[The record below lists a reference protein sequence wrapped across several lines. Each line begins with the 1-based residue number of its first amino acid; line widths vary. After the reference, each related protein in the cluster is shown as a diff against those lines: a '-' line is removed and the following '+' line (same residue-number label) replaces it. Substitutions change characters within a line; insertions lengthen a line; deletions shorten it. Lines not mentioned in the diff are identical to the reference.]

1 MKENNPPSPYEIEV
15 GVDISKAVLAVHSQ
29 GARKDWPNT
38 PAGVSKLVATL
49 LANKAPTRITCE
61 ATGSYGDLLIL
72 TCLRE
77 GLPVS
82 QVNASR
88 VRHFALSFGKLAK
101 SDTIDARHISLYA
114 AERNPPCLGDGW
126 LRAHGLKARHRRLA
140 ALIRMRTAQL
150 ASIDKFRDK
159 AIIREIRSLVGILDK
174 RIEKQAAALVE
185 AIDRDA
191 AMAAKRAVM
200 EKVEGIGPK
209 TSVSL
214 LINVPELG
222 RLNRRDV
229 AAIVGVAPH
238 SNDSGTFNG
247 RRRVRGG
254 RKKPRTALYMAA
266 LCASRCNPQL
276 KPVYDR
282 LVAAGKPAK
291 VAIIAV
297 ARKLLVYLNTQLK
310 PLCEKT

>member
-1 MKENNPPSPYEIEV
+1 MKENNPPSPYENEV
-15 GVDISKAVLAVHSQ
+15 GIGISKAVLAVHSK

-38 PAGVSKLVATL
+38 PAGVSKPVATL
-49 LANKAPTRITCE
+49 LADKARTRVTCE

-101 SDTIDARHISLYA
+101 SDSIDARHIALYA
-114 AERNPPCLGDGW
+114 AERNPPCLGDAW
-126 LRAHGLKARHRRLA
+126 LRAHGLKERHRRLS
-140 ALIRMRTAQL
+140 ALVRMRAAQL
-150 ASIDKFRDK
+150 ASIDKYRDK
-159 AIIREIRSLVGILDK
+159 AIIREIRSLAAVLDK
-174 RIEKQAAALVE
+174 RIDKQTAALAA

-200 EKVEGIGPK
+200 EKVEGVGPK
-209 TSVSL
+209 TSASL
-214 LINVPELG
+214 LIDVPELG
-222 RLNRRDV
+222 SLNRRDV
-229 AAIVGVAPH
+229 AAIVGLAPH
-238 SNDSGTFNG
+238 SNDSGTFSG

-266 LCASRCNPQL
+266 LTASRCNPHL
-276 KPVYDR
+276 RPVYER

-291 VAIIAV
+291 AAIIAV